1 MTQQVADATVEQKK
15 GGDMVVKAMETIAN
29 VARANLAAVEELS
42 HASMGLAREAEGL
55 RQQLEAFRV

>member
-15 GGDMVVKAMETIAN
+15 GGDMVVQAMETIAN

-42 HASMGLAREAEGL
+42 KASMSLAGEAEDL